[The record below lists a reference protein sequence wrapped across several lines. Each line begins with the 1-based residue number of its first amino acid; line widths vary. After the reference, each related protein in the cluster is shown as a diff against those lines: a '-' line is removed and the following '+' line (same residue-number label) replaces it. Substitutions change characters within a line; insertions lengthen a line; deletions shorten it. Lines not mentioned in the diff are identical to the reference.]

1 MGGKLELQKI
11 QNHKNQKIA
20 KITMNPLVAKRK
32 LEACNDSAP
41 FKITIKCTFEQGTEK
56 SDQVLQETW
65 ENKKATYS
73 LCFPNKGN
81 NPLPLTVTIVAST
94 KSQDLSQ
101 ETIWFEETKLLPF
114 GQEAS
119 IEITLGKSFLHAT
132 GWTTR
137 QLPGDYPKQN
147 LESIPQNLAYN
158 TIVSTQ
164 NLVPVSILNLEPKP
178 ITKVIGLMLT
188 SGHFN
193 TSRFVGHSTLIPN
206 RFDLDT
212 YIFNL
217 SNRLLGLELCVEPK
231 VTPDSK
237 LHFNIKPD
245 SPLEFTFSCVKKFG
259 FTRVL

>member
-1 MGGKLELQKI
+1 
-11 QNHKNQKIA
+11 
-20 KITMNPLVAKRK
+20 MNPLVAKRK
-32 LEACNDSAP
+32 FEACNDSGI
-41 FKITIKCTFEQGTEK
+41 FKITIKCTFEQGSEK

-73 LCFPNKGN
+73 LSFPNKGN
-81 NPLPLTVTIVAST
+81 NPLSVTVVAST

-101 ETIWFEETKLLPF
+101 ETIWFEETKLLQF

-119 IEITLGKSFLHAT
+119 LEITLGKSFLHAT

-164 NLVPVSILNLEPKP
+164 KLVPVSILNLEPKP

-193 TSRFVGHSTLIPN
+193 TFRFVGHSTLIPN

-231 VTPDSK
+231 VTRDSK
-237 LHFNIKPD
+237 LHFNIKPN
-245 SPLEFTFSCVKKFG
+245 SPLEFTFSCVRKSG
-259 FTRVL
+259 FTYVL

>member
-81 NPLPLTVTIVAST
+81 NPLTVTIVAST

>member
-1 MGGKLELQKI
+1 MGGKSELQKYKI
-11 QNHKNQKIA
+11 KKIA

-32 LEACNDSAP
+32 FEACNSDGH
-41 FKITIKCTFEQGTEK
+41 FKITIKCTLEQGSEK
-56 SDQVLQETW
+56 SDQILQESF
-65 ENKKATYS
+65 ERKKATYS
-73 LCFPNKGN
+73 LSFPNKGK
-81 NPLPLTVTIVAST
+81 NPLSITIVAST

-101 ETIWFEETKLLPF
+101 ETIWFEETKLIPF
-114 GQEAS
+114 GQES
-119 IEITLGKSFLHAT
+119 LLEITLGKSFLHAT

-137 QLPGDYPKQN
+137 TLPGDYPKPN
-147 LESIPQNLAYN
+147 LETIPQNLAYN

-178 ITKVIGLMLT
+178 IIKVIGLMLT

-193 TSRFVGHSTLIPN
+193 TSRFVGHSSLIPK

-217 SNRLLGLELCVEPK
+217 SNCLLGLELCVEPK
-231 VTPDSK
+231 VTPESK
-237 LHFNIKPD
+237 LHFNIEPD
-245 SPLEFTFSCVKKFG
+245 SPLEFTFSCDKKSG

>member
-1 MGGKLELQKI
+1 MGGNSELQKI
-11 QNHKNQKIA
+11 QKLQTK

-32 LEACNDSAP
+32 FEACNNSGI
-41 FKITIKCTFEQGTEK
+41 FKITIKCTFEQGSKK

-73 LCFPNKGN
+73 LSFPNKGN
-81 NPLPLTVTIVAST
+81 NPLSVTVVAST

-101 ETIWFEETKLLPF
+101 ETIWFEETELIPF
-114 GQEAS
+114 GQES
-119 IEITLGKSFLHAT
+119 SLEITLGNSFLHIT

-137 QLPGDYPKQN
+137 TLPGDYPKQN
-147 LESIPQNLAYN
+147 LETIPQNLAYN

-178 ITKVIGLMLT
+178 IIKVIGLMLT

-193 TSRFVGHSTLIPN
+193 TFRFVGHSTLIPS

-217 SNRLLGLELCVEPK
+217 SNHLLGLELCVEPK
-231 VTPDSK
+231 VTRDSK
-237 LHFNIKPD
+237 LHFNIKPN
-245 SPLEFTFSCVKKFG
+245 SPLEFTFSCVRKSG
-259 FTRVL
+259 FTYVL